1 MTKTLTIA
9 VAAALTLGA
18 CAGTEAEALELGYGL
33 SLGNTATAEYNV
45 DTEVMSLTTEP
56 TLAYAAPLGVGLSVG
71 TELSIYED
79 EFVDATFETLPTLD
93 FRADKEVYTGLT
105 VYGEVSYDLEAEE
118 RGDAVLG
125 VSFSF

>member
-1 MTKTLTIA
+1 MTKTLSIA
-9 VAAALTLGA
+9 AIVAVMASSAS
-18 CAGTEAEALELGYGL
+18 ALELGYGL
-33 SLGNTATAEYNV
+33 SLNNTATAEYNV

-56 TLAYAAPLGVGLSVG
+56 TLAYAAPYGVGLSVG

-79 EFVDATFETLPTLD
+79 EFVDATFETMPTMD

-105 VYGEVSYDLEAEE
+105 VYGEVSYDLEAEV
-118 RGDAVLG
+118 RSDAVVG